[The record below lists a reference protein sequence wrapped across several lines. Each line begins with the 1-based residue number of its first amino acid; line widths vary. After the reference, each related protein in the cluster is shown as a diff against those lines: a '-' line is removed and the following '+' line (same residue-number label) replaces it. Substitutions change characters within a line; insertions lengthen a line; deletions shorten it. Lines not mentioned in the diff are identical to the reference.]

1 MATQRL
7 QFTEWLPDQPAMAG
21 SLNDAKNVYPLSL
34 GYAPFPNAVDYSD
47 AASENLNNIFVGK
60 FGADVQVF
68 GGGSTK
74 LFKMDNTDLSM
85 DDVST
90 AGGYSSTDNWQ
101 FRQFG
106 KKVLACNNSARLQA
120 WEIGSSTNFYESS
133 TYKTGTYSRSG
144 TTVTVTITAHGL
156 TTATNYRVDI
166 TSGTGTDGTYT
177 ITVVDANTFTYTDS
191 VSGTTSGNIN
201 VFTSSAPI
209 AKYVTVVRDFVVCGN
224 LDTGTNANKVAWSD
238 INDESYWDSGST
250 SQSDYQILP
259 DGGNITG
266 LAGGE
271 FGLVFLEKAV
281 VRMSYIGSPLFFQF
295 DTISRGLGCLEGN
308 SIATYG
314 NTSFFLSDDG
324 FYSCDGTNV
333 VGIGTEKVDRWFFDD
348 CSLTDIGSMTTA
360 IDPVKKLVV
369 WNYKAVDGKRH
380 MLVYNWQI
388 SKWSRIET
396 DATVVGTIAS
406 TGTTLESFETA
417 YLVTAGSFV
426 VGKEYEIYGIGSTDF
441 TLIGAAS
448 NTVGLKFTATGVGS
462 GTGTA
467 TDIAAAAAGKA
478 TLETL
483 VASLDS
489 RLWIGGKLLFAG
501 AKDTKIVTFTG
512 STYNSE
518 IITTDVEVGYNSIV
532 TLARPTIDNG
542 TANVKIASRK
552 ELDDNVLFGS
562 SVSTSSEGRASIR
575 SYGRYHRL
583 SIIPTG
589 TTWTNAVGVDVD
601 IVPTGTR

>member
-1 MATQRL
+1 MPTQRL

-21 SLNDAKNVYPLSL
+21 SLNDAKNVFPLSL
-34 GYAPFPNAVDYSD
+34 GYAPFNNAENYSGS
-47 AASENLNNIFVGK
+47 ASENLNGIFVGK

-68 GGGSTK
+68 AGGTSK
-74 LFKMDNTDLSM
+74 LFKMDNTTLALA
-85 DDVST
+85 DVST
-90 AGGYSSTDNWQ
+90 SGGYSSTDNWQ
-101 FRQFG
+101 FKQFG
-106 KKVLACNNSARLQA
+106 KKVLAANNSARLQA

-156 TTATNYRVDI
+156 TTATDYRVDI
-166 TSGTGTDGTYT
+166 TSGTATDGTYT
-177 ITVVDANTFTYTDS
+177 ITVVDANTFTYTDT
-191 VSGTTSGNIN
+191 VSGTTSGAIN

-209 AKYVTVVRDFVVCGN
+209 AKYVTVVRDFVVCGH
-224 LDTGTNANKVAWSD
+224 LDGGTNSNKVQWSD
-238 INDESYWDSGST
+238 INDEAYWSTGST
-250 SQSDYQILP
+250 SQSDSQIIP

-348 CSLTDIGSMTTA
+348 CSLTDLGSMTTA

-380 MLVYNWQI
+380 MIVYNWQI
-388 SKWSRIET
+388 SKWSRVET
-396 DATVVGTIAS
+396 LATGVGTIAS
-406 TGTTLESFETA
+406 TGTTLEGLT
-417 YLVTAGSFV
+417 
-426 VGKEYEIYGIGSTDF
+426 STLGYTSIDAM
-441 TLIGAAS
+441 T
-448 NTVGLKFTATGVGS
+448 
-462 GTGTA
+462 
-467 TDIAAAAAGKA
+467 
-478 TLETL
+478 
-483 VASLDS
+483 ASLDS
-489 RLWIGGKLLFAG
+489 RLWIGGKFLFAG
-501 AKDTKIVTFTG
+501 FEDDKIITFTG

-518 IITTDVEVGYNSIV
+518 IITTDVEVGYNSLV

-542 TANVKIASRK
+542 SATVKVASRK
-552 ELDDNVLFGS
+552 ELDDTIGFGA
-562 SVSTSSEGRASIR
+562 SVTTSSEGRAPLR
-575 SYGRYHRL
+575 SHGRYHRF
-583 SIIPTG
+583 SISPTG
-589 TTWTNAVGVDVD
+589 NWTNAVGVDVD
-601 IVPTGTR
+601 ITPTGTR

>member
-7 QFTEWLPDQPAMAG
+7 QFTEWLPDQPSMAG

-34 GYAPFPNAVDYSD
+34 GYAPFPNAIDYSD

-68 GGGSTK
+68 AGGATK

-85 DDVST
+85 DDVSKS
-90 AGGYSSTDNWQ
+90 GGYSSTDNWQ

-120 WEIGSSTNFYESS
+120 WEIGSSSLF
-133 TYKTGTYSRSG
+133 
-144 TTVTVTITAHGL
+144 A
-156 TTATNYRVDI
+156 D
-166 TSGTGTDGTYT
+166 
-177 ITVVDANTFTYTDS
+177 VDA
-191 VSGTTSGNIN
+191 
-201 VFTSSAPI
+201 SAPI
-209 AKYVTVVRDFVVCGN
+209 AKFVTVVRDFVVCGN
-224 LDTGTNANKVAWSD
+224 IDTGTNANKVQWSD
-238 INDESYWDSGST
+238 INDETNWTSGST
-250 SQSDYQILP
+250 SQSDYQIIP

-314 NTSFFLSDDG
+314 ATSFFLSDDG
-324 FYSCDGTNV
+324 FYKCDGTNV

-348 CSLTDIGSMTTA
+348 CSLTDLGSMTTA
-360 IDPVKKLVV
+360 VDPVKKLVI

-380 MLVYNWQI
+380 MIVYNWQI
-388 SKWSRIET
+388 DKWSRIET
-396 DATVVGTIAS
+396 ESTVVGSIAS

-448 NTVGLKFTATGVGS
+448 NTVGLKFTATGAGS

-467 TDIAAAAAGKA
+467 TDIAAATAGKA

-489 RLWIGGKLLFAG
+489 RLWIGGKFLFAG
-501 AKDTKIVTFTG
+501 AKDNKIITFTG

-518 IITTDVEVGYNSIV
+518 IITTDVEVGYNSLV

-542 TANVKIASRK
+542 SATVKVASRK
-552 ELDDNVLFGS
+552 ELDDNISFS
-562 SVSTSSEGRASIR
+562 ASVTTSSEGRASLR
-575 SYGRYHRL
+575 SHGRYHRF
-583 SIIPTG
+583 SVSPTG
-589 TTWTNAVGVDVD
+589 NWTTAVGLDAD
-601 IVPTGTR
+601 ITPAGTR

>member
-7 QFTEWLPDQPAMAG
+7 QFTEWLPDQPSMAG

-34 GYAPFPNAVDYSD
+34 GYAPFPNAVDYSG

-90 AGGYSSTDNWQ
+90 TGGYSSTDNWQ

-106 KKVLACNNSARLQA
+106 KKVLAANNSARLQS

-156 TTATNYRVDI
+156 TTATNYRVDC

-259 DGGNITG
+259 DGGNING

-348 CSLTDIGSMTTA
+348 CSLTDLGSMTTA
-360 IDPVKKLVV
+360 VDPIKKLVV

-380 MLVYNWQI
+380 MIVYNWQI
-388 SKWSRIET
+388 SKWSRVET
-396 DATVVGTIAS
+396 LATGVGTIAS
-406 TGTTLESFETA
+406 VGTTLEG
-417 YLVTAGSFV
+417 L
-426 VGKEYEIYGIGSTDF
+426 
-441 TLIGAAS
+441 AS
-448 NTVGLKFTATGVGS
+448 LGY
-462 GTGTA
+462 
-467 TDIAAAAAGKA
+467 TDIDAM
-478 TLETL
+478 T
-483 VASLDS
+483 ASLDS
-489 RLWIGGKLLFAG
+489 RLWIGGKFLFAG
-501 AKDTKIVTFTG
+501 FQDAKIITFTG

-518 IITTDVEVGYNSIV
+518 IITTDVEVGYNSLV

-542 TANVKIASRK
+542 SANVKIASRK
-552 ELDDNVLFGS
+552 ELDDTIGFS
-562 SVSTSSEGRASIR
+562 ASVTTSSEGRAPLR
-575 SYGRYHRL
+575 SHGRYHRF
-583 SIIPTG
+583 SISPTG
-589 TTWTNAVGVDVD
+589 NWTNAVGVDVD
-601 IVPTGTR
+601 ITPAGTR

>member
-1 MATQRL
+1 MPTQRL

-21 SLNDAKNVYPLSL
+21 SLNDAKNVFPLSL
-34 GYAPFPNAVDYSD
+34 GYAPFNSAEDYSGS
-47 AASENLNNIFVGK
+47 ASENLNGIFVGK
-60 FGADVQVF
+60 FGAEVQVF
-68 GGGSTK
+68 GGGTSK

-101 FRQFG
+101 FKQFG
-106 KKVLACNNSARLQA
+106 KIVLAANNSARLQA
-120 WEIGSSTNFYESS
+120 WEIGSSSNFYESS

-166 TSGTGTDGTYT
+166 TSGTATDGTYT
-177 ITVVDANTFTYTDS
+177 ITVVDANTFTYTDT

-201 VFTSSAPI
+201 VFTSSAPQT
-209 AKYVTVVRDFVVCGN
+209 KFVTVVRDFVVCGH
-224 LDTGTNANKVAWSD
+224 LDGGTNANKVQWSD
-238 INDESYWDSGST
+238 INDETYWSTGST
-250 SQSDYQILP
+250 SQSDSQIIP

-314 NTSFFLSDDG
+314 ATSFFLSDDG
-324 FYSCDGTNV
+324 FYKCDGTNV
-333 VGIGTEKVDRWFFDD
+333 IGIGTEKVDRWFFDD
-348 CSLTDIGSMTTA
+348 CSLNDLNSMTTA
-360 IDPVKKLVV
+360 VDPIKKLVV

-388 SKWSRIET
+388 DKWSRVET

-406 TGTTLESFETA
+406 IGTTL
-417 YLVTAGSFV
+417 
-426 VGKEYEIYGIGSTDF
+426 K
-441 TLIGAAS
+441 
-448 NTVGLKFTATGVGS
+448 GLDALGYTSIDTM
-462 GTGTA
+462 T
-467 TDIAAAAAGKA
+467 
-478 TLETL
+478 
-483 VASLDS
+483 ASLDS
-489 RLWIGGKLLFAG
+489 RLWVGGKFLFAG
-501 AKDTKIVTFTG
+501 AKDAKIVTFTG
-512 STYNSE
+512 STYNSLLV
-518 IITTDVEVGYNSIV
+518 TTDVEVGYNSLV

-542 TANVKIASRK
+542 TANVEIASRK
-552 ELDDNVLFGS
+552 ELDDAITFGA
-562 SVSTSSEGRASIR
+562 SVTTSSEGRANLR
-575 SYGRYHRL
+575 SHGRYHRFRI
-583 SIIPTG
+583 SPTG
-589 TTWTNAVGVDVD
+589 NWTTAVGVDVD
-601 IVPTGTR
+601 ITPAGTR

>member
-1 MATQRL
+1 MTTTRL

-21 SLNDAKNVYPLSL
+21 SLNDAKNVFPLSL
-34 GYAPFPNAVDYSD
+34 GYAPFNNAEDYSG
-47 AASENLNNIFVGK
+47 AASENLNGIFVGK

-68 GGGSTK
+68 GGGTSK
-74 LFKMDNTDLSM
+74 LFKMDNTTLALA
-85 DDVST
+85 DVST

-101 FRQFG
+101 FKQFG
-106 KKVLACNNSARLQA
+106 KKVLAANNSARLQA
-120 WEIGSSTNFYESS
+120 WEIGLSSNFYESS

-144 TTVTVTITAHGL
+144 TTVTVTITGHGL
-156 TTATNYRVDI
+156 TTSTAYRVDV
-166 TSGTGTDGTYT
+166 TSGTATDGTYT

-209 AKYVTVVRDFVVCGN
+209 AKYVTVVRDFVVCGH
-224 LDTGTNANKVAWSD
+224 LDSGTNSNKVQWSD
-238 INDESYWDSGST
+238 INDEAYWSTGST
-250 SQSDYQILP
+250 SQSDSQIIP

-348 CSLTDIGSMTTA
+348 CSLTDLGSMTTA

-380 MLVYNWQI
+380 MIVYNWQI
-388 SKWSRIET
+388 SKWSRVDT
-396 DATVVGTIAS
+396 LATGVGTIAS
-406 TGTTLESFETA
+406 VGTTLEGLT
-417 YLVTAGSFV
+417 
-426 VGKEYEIYGIGSTDF
+426 STLGYTSIDAM
-441 TLIGAAS
+441 T
-448 NTVGLKFTATGVGS
+448 
-462 GTGTA
+462 
-467 TDIAAAAAGKA
+467 
-478 TLETL
+478 
-483 VASLDS
+483 ASLDS
-489 RLWIGGKLLFAG
+489 RLWIGGKFLFAG
-501 AKDTKIVTFTG
+501 FQDDKIITFTG

-518 IITTDVEVGYNSIV
+518 IITTDVEVGYNSLV

-542 TANVKIASRK
+542 SATVKVASRK
-552 ELDDNVLFGS
+552 ELDDTIGFS
-562 SVSTSSEGRASIR
+562 ASVTTSSEGRAPLR
-575 SYGRYHRL
+575 SHGRYHRF
-583 SIIPTG
+583 SISPTG
-589 TTWTNAVGVDVD
+589 NWTNAVGVDVD
-601 IVPTGTR
+601 ITPTGTR

>member
-1 MATQRL
+1 MPTQRL

-21 SLNDAKNVYPLSL
+21 SLNDAKNVFPLSL
-34 GYAPFPNAVDYSD
+34 GYAPFNSAEDYSGS
-47 AASENLNNIFVGK
+47 ASENLNGIFVGK
-60 FGADVQVF
+60 FGAEVQVF
-68 GGGSTK
+68 GGGTSK

-101 FRQFG
+101 FKQFG
-106 KKVLACNNSARLQA
+106 KIVLAANNSARLQA
-120 WEIGSSTNFYESS
+120 WEIGSSSNFYESS

-166 TSGTGTDGTYT
+166 TSGTATDGTYT
-177 ITVVDANTFTYTDS
+177 ITVVDANTFTYTDT

-209 AKYVTVVRDFVVCGN
+209 AKYVTVVRDFVVCGH
-224 LDTGTNANKVAWSD
+224 LDGGTNANKVAWSD

-348 CSLTDIGSMTTA
+348 CSLTDLGSMTTA
-360 IDPVKKLVV
+360 IDPIKKLVV

-380 MLVYNWQI
+380 MIVYNWQI
-388 SKWSRIET
+388 SKWSRVET
-396 DATVVGTIAS
+396 LATGVGTVAS
-406 TGTTLESFETA
+406 TGTTLEGLVSF

-426 VGKEYEIYGIGSTDF
+426 TSSEYQIYEIGTTDF
-441 TLIGAAS
+441 TLIGAS
-448 NTVGLKFTATGVGS
+448 ENKVGVKFTATGAGS
-462 GTGTA
+462 GTGKA
-467 TDIAAAAAGKA
+467 VDLAAATVGGR
-478 TLETL
+478 TIDSMT
-483 VASLDS
+483 ASLDS
-489 RLWIGGKLLFAG
+489 RLWIGGKFLFAG
-501 AKDTKIVTFTG
+501 FEDDKIITFTG

-518 IITTDVEVGYNSIV
+518 IITTDVEVGYNSLV

-542 TANVKIASRK
+542 SATVKVASRK
-552 ELDDNVLFGS
+552 ELDDTIGFS
-562 SVSTSSEGRASIR
+562 ASVTTSSEGRANLR
-575 SYGRYHRL
+575 SHGRYHRF
-583 SIIPTG
+583 SINPTG
-589 TTWTNAVGVDVD
+589 NWTNAVGVDVD
-601 IVPTGTR
+601 ITPAGTR

>member
-1 MATQRL
+1 MPTQRL

-21 SLNDAKNVYPLSL
+21 SLNDAKNIYPLSL
-34 GYAPFPNAVDYSD
+34 GYAPFNNAENYSGS
-47 AASENLNNIFVGK
+47 ASENLNGIFVGK

-68 GGGSTK
+68 GGGTSK
-74 LFKMDNTDLSM
+74 LFKMDNTTLALA
-85 DDVST
+85 DVST
-90 AGGYSSTDNWQ
+90 SGGYSSTDNWQ
-101 FRQFG
+101 FKQFG
-106 KKVLACNNSARLQA
+106 KKVLAANNSARLQA
-120 WEIGSSTNFYESS
+120 WEIASSTNFYESS

-156 TTATNYRVDI
+156 TTATDYRVDI
-166 TSGTGTDGTYT
+166 TSGTATDGTYT
-177 ITVVDANTFTYTDS
+177 ITVVDANTFTYTDT
-191 VSGTTSGNIN
+191 VSGTTSGAIN

-209 AKYVTVVRDFVVCGN
+209 AKYVTVVRDFVVCGH
-224 LDTGTNANKVAWSD
+224 LDGGTNSNKVQWSD
-238 INDESYWDSGST
+238 INDESYWSTGST
-250 SQSDYQILP
+250 SQSDSQILP

-348 CSLTDIGSMTTA
+348 CSLTDLGSMTTA

-380 MLVYNWQI
+380 MIVYNWQI
-388 SKWSRIET
+388 NKWSRLET
-396 DATVVGTIAS
+396 LATGVGTIAS
-406 TGTTLESFETA
+406 TGTTLEG
-417 YLVTAGSFV
+417 L
-426 VGKEYEIYGIGSTDF
+426 
-441 TLIGAAS
+441 AS
-448 NTVGLKFTATGVGS
+448 LGY
-462 GTGTA
+462 
-467 TDIAAAAAGKA
+467 TDIDAM
-478 TLETL
+478 T
-483 VASLDS
+483 ASLDS
-489 RLWIGGKLLFAG
+489 RLFIGGKFLFAG
-501 AKDTKIVTFTG
+501 FEDDKIVTFTG

-518 IITTDVEVGYNSIV
+518 IITTDVEVGYNSVV

-542 TANVKIASRK
+542 TATVKVASRK
-552 ELDDNVLFGS
+552 ELDDNISFSAAVT
-562 SVSTSSEGRASIR
+562 TSSEGRASLR
-575 SYGRYHRL
+575 SFGRYHRF
-583 SIIPTG
+583 SISPTG
-589 TTWTNAVGVDVD
+589 NWTNAVGVDVD
-601 IVPTGTR
+601 ITPTGTR